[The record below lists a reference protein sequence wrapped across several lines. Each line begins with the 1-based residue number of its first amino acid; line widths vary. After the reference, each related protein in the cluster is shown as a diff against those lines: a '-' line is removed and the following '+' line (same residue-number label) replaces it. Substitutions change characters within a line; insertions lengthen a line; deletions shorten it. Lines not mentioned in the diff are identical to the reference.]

1 MLPDLRIQELRE
13 MSLEALVRVLLV
25 RPHQPRVARHI
36 SGEDRGETAF
46 DGCFMSPSATQIIAE
61 P

>member
-1 MLPDLRIQELRE
+1 